1 MTGYIDSDIEI
12 EKLSITVNEED
23 DEEQDIFLKNAEFW
37 IDMIVDE
44 TMAELLGRTE
54 ALRRKI

>member
-44 TMAELLGRTE
+44 DMAELLGRTE